1 VNEILNSQTI
11 GDFQQGDEKAFKMVF
26 DHYYP
31 ALMLFVAKLTGS
43 REEAED
49 ISLRTFQTLYNL
61 CHGFGTEINIKAFL
75 YISARN
81 ASLNYLKARQRDKKL
96 LQKFAARMEDDTF
109 LEFEFAL
116 KPPVVAAI
124 HRAIEELPT
133 ECRRIFKLIYFE
145 ELTPLEISEML
156 HISVST
162 IYNQKMRALQSLRL
176 KLLGNLKFIVWL
188 LLSLAS
194 LELTLFYISRLIQG

>member
-11 GDFQQGDEKAFKMVF
+11 GDFQRGDEKVFKMVF

-31 ALMLFVAKLTGS
+31 ALLLFVAKLTGS

-49 ISLRTFQTLYNL
+49 ISLRTFQSLYNK
-61 CHGFGTEINIKAFL
+61 CQGFHTEINIKAFL

-81 ASLNYLKARQRDKKL
+81 ASLNYLKSRQRNKQL
-96 LQKFAARMEDDTF
+96 LQEFAARMKDDTF

-124 HRAIEELPT
+124 HRAIEELPA

-145 ELTPLEISEML
+145 ELTPLEIAEML
-156 HISVST
+156 HISIST

-176 KLLGNLKFIVWL
+176 KVLGNVKVIGWL
-188 LLSLAS
+188 LLSMAL
-194 LELTLFYISRLIQG
+194 LELARLYISHLIHG